1 MTKTIMVPPVSML
14 KLYIVYGNPKQK
26 ALSGIIY
33 NNSADSRFYDYEDVE
48 CFGNFIKLKR
58 INQNT
63 HIFFDEYEIQGSEV
77 NET

>member
-1 MTKTIMVPPVSML
+1 MKTIMIPPCSML
-14 KLYIVYGNPKQK
+14 KLYIVYGKPKQK

-33 NNSADSRFYDYEDVE
+33 NNSAESRFYDYEDVG
-48 CFGNFIKLKR
+48 CFGNYVILKR

-63 HIFFDEYEIQGSEV
+63 HIFFDEYEIEGSEI